1 MLTRYE
7 NVIGNL
13 YSAVYGQPPVQASVT
28 TVRDAAEK
36 HSIDGHSA
44 ALRWTA
50 FHSALDGKYGDGV
63 IFAVSKMEQLHKT
76 LDALEA
82 GPLPADLAEAITA
95 IYATVEGAEPPYH
108 L

>member
-1 MLTRYE
+1 M
-7 NVIGNL
+7 
-13 YSAVYGQPPVQASVT
+13 A

-36 HSIDGHSA
+36 HGIGGHAA

-50 FHSALDGKYGDGV
+50 FHGVLDGKYGDGV
-63 IFAVSKMEQLHKT
+63 IVGVSKMEQLHQT

-82 GPLPADLAEAITA
+82 GPLPAEVAEAITA
-95 IYATVEGAEPPYH
+95 IYATVEGTEPAYH